1 MRRPYP
7 EAAHMSKPAEKFPN
21 DPSRLAWASLL
32 MGNWLIAI
40 VAIVYANKA
49 ASLHLAGRAELSQ
62 AAARRSRAWAY
73 ASFALLWIPFAI
85 IVAAGMYLRLTGSR

>member
-1 MRRPYP
+1 MI
-7 EAAHMSKPAEKFPN
+7 KPTEKFPN

-32 MGNWLIAI
+32 LGNWLTAI

-49 ASLHLAGRAELSQ
+49 ASLHLAGQAELSL
-62 AAARRSRAWAY
+62 AAASRAWAY